1 MRVQRG
7 KLQKTYQRR
16 GVLLEAQSV
25 AERAVSHVL
34 CAGAVDVLRAL
45 SRDLIST
52 HDDDPQ
58 WNPMLLEAPVN
69 INDKFP
75 HSQSCLTLTYF
86 NKRIFPIL
94 GNLQLL
100 EPSPVIRYRNGR
112 RSHTDLR

>member
-1 MRVQRG
+1 MRVQIR
-7 KLQKTYQRR
+7 KLQRTYQRR
-16 GVLLEAQSV
+16 DVLLEAQSV

-45 SRDLIST
+45 SRDLISI

-58 WNPMLLEAPVN
+58 WNLMLQEAPVD

-75 HSQSCLTLTYF
+75 QSRSCLTSTYF

-112 RSHTDLR
+112 GTHTDFR